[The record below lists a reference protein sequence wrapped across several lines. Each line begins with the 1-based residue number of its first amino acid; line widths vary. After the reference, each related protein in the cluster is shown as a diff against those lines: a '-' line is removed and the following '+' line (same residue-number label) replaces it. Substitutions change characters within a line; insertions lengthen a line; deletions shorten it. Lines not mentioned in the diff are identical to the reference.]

1 MRFYILSYFLSESG
15 NKKGMIDSNTQLY
28 CIIGNPVR
36 HSKSP
41 AIHNAWFQ
49 QHHINAIYLA
59 FEIDEISKGV
69 TALKTLNIQ
78 GASITIPFKESIMD
92 HLDWIDDEALNIGAV
107 NTIKI
112 KNGKVLGYNTDHRAA
127 IAPLK
132 PFGIMDKKVC
142 IIGAGGAAQ
151 AVAYGIHKEKGN
163 LVIINRD
170 KIRGEKLALKYNAD
184 FIPMAKIDKLDDFN
198 ADIIINTT
206 SIGMHPN
213 VEDMAFP
220 SQYIKSHM
228 VVMDIIYNPLKTK
241 FLNLAHSK
249 GCTTIDGLSMFMHQ
263 AVDQFKLWTGL
274 TPDIDLMRRAMINGQ

>member
-1 MRFYILSYFLSESG
+1 M
-15 NKKGMIDSNTQLY
+15 
-28 CIIGNPVR
+28 GNPVR

-49 QHHINAIYLA
+49 QHHINAVYLA
-59 FEIDEISKGV
+59 FEINEILKGV
-69 TALKTLNIQ
+69 AALKTLNIQ
-78 GASITIPFKESIMD
+78 GASITIPFKESIME

-112 KNGKVLGYNTDHRAA
+112 KNGKLLGYNTDHRAA

-132 PFGIMDKKVC
+132 PFGIKDKKVC

-163 LVIINRD
+163 FVIINRD
-170 KIRGEKLALKYNAD
+170 IIRGEKLALKYNAD
-184 FIPMAKIDKLDDFN
+184 FIPMAESNKLDAFN

-206 SIGMHPN
+206 SIGMVPN
-213 VEDMAFP
+213 VENMAFP
-220 SQYIKSHM
+220 SQCIESHM
-228 VVMDIIYNPLKTK
+228 IVMDIVYNPLKTK
-241 FLNLAHSK
+241 LLNLAHNK

-263 AVDQFKLWTGL
+263 AVAQFKLWTGL
-274 TPDIDLMRRAMINGQ
+274 TPDIDLVRRTMINGEN